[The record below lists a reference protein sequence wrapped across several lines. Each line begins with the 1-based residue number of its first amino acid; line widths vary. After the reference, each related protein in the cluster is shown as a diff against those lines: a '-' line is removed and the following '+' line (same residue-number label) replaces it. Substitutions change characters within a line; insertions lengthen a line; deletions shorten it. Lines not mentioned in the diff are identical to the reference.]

1 MAPFRDRLYLST
13 TAEDAPALACE
24 FGLGLEIAEYCTA
37 ANMDENFQ
45 AANADVCQKMD
56 GIDRFTFH
64 APFNELCP
72 AAIDPLVR
80 QLTFRRYRQALELAQ
95 SYGFQKIVIHS
106 GFIPLVYYPSWFVAE
121 SVTFWK
127 DFLSHVPDDVTLCL
141 ENVMEPGPDMLLEIV
156 SRVDDPRLRL
166 CLDTGHAATRVSA
179 VAPIR
184 WIDPYAPFLSHVH
197 LHNNDGDWD
206 LHQPLGE
213 GVLDMAAILT
223 ETERLCPEVT
233 YTIENI
239 RCAPSL
245 DWLGQRGYL

>member
-1 MAPFRDRLYLST
+1 MPFRDRLYLST
-13 TAEDAPALACE
+13 TAEDAPALARE
-24 FGLGLEIAEYCTA
+24 YDLGLEIAEYCTA
-37 ANMDENFQ
+37 SHMDEDFPETD
-45 AANADVCQKMD
+45 AAVRRRMK
-56 GIDRFTFH
+56 GVERFTFH

-80 QLTFRRYRQALELAQ
+80 RLTQQRYRQAICLAR
-95 SYGFQKIVIHS
+95 SYGFRKIVIHS

-121 SVTFWK
+121 SVPFWRE
-127 DFLSHVPDDVTLCL
+127 FLAQVPEDMTLCL

-156 SRVDDPRLRL
+156 ARVDDPRFRL
-166 CLDTGHAATRVSA
+166 CLDVGHAATRVSGA
-179 VAPIR
+179 APID
-184 WIDPYAPFLSHVH
+184 WIGPYAPFLAHVH

-223 ETERLCPEVT
+223 QTERLCPEVT
-233 YTIENI
+233 YTIENM

-245 DWLGQRGYL
+245 EWLEQRGYL